1 MLWSGNLLKTRL
13 HFFCSAAWVP
23 VVAKCQF
30 QPKLTIFFPPQYLQ
44 KKSLLPDFE
53 FFWEAPNI
61 QPLERYHCICTP
73 DNEYEH

>member
-1 MLWSGNLLKTRL
+1 MLWSGNLLMTRL
-13 HFFCSAAWVP
+13 HFFCSAAWAP

-30 QPKLTIFFPPQYLQ
+30 QPKHKILFTVFT

-53 FFWEAPNI
+53 FFLEAPNI
-61 QPLERYHCICTP
+61 QPLERYHCIYTP